1 LAAAHL
7 LYKNLFF
14 TNFVTAVMQHTEG
27 FVKTKHS
34 RQTSASSAAH
44 QCAAAHSLGNTV
56 LDYARTGC

>member
-1 LAAAHL
+1 
-7 LYKNLFF
+7 
-14 TNFVTAVMQHTEG
+14 MQHTEG

-56 LDYARTGC
+56 LDYAWTGC